1 MGNQRQRYHHATAS
15 HRVFKK
21 LFTYD
26 RVRDF
31 LLDVT
36 QQGNTAQNPM
46 IWILIGFQV
55 HACDV
60 RQIRSSGLFVYRALV
75 HPGIAASGCIDCVD
89 MNDRHGR
96 KEHLLSGFYKLAA
109 SAVPSGTVKVK
120 AVYVDPFRRGLSDVI
135 FKEPRDVIMQ
145 YNTI

>member
-1 MGNQRQRYHHATAS
+1 MEI
-15 HRVFKK
+15 FKK
-21 LFTYD
+21 VFTND

-60 RQIRSSGLFVYRALV
+60 RQICSSGLLINRALV
-75 HPGIAASGCIDCVD
+75 HPGIAASCCINCVD
-89 MNDRHGR
+89 VNDRHGR
-96 KEHLLSGFYKLAA
+96 KENLLSGFY
-109 SAVPSGTVKVK
+109 
-120 AVYVDPFRRGLSDVI
+120 
-135 FKEPRDVIMQ
+135 
-145 YNTI
+145 